1 MKMYTYQIK
10 SGPNAGRWAGYL
22 LLKGENDQKDLKL
35 TKYGKTEKEVIRKL
49 SDLER
54 DIENGDYVPRNTDTF
69 IGFLK
74 EYHKICAGYDIW
86 NGKPRKN
93 ERAKWQETTS
103 ELYKLYIDVH
113 FEKYFNTMK
122 LTEVKPITLDKFYN
136 EKLAETK
143 EIYKLID
150 GIRQKVEV
158 HKMSINTAIKLNKFL
173 KAAFNYAVDNRMLK
187 QNPADKVILGK
198 KIKYEPVIYDNEQ
211 FKKLLDYT
219 KHKYDRIP
227 IVLGAGMGFRR
238 GEIFGLTWSDIDFEK
253 QTISINKTNV
263 RFNKNLIKSPKNAT
277 SNRIIT
283 GPSYVFKTLREYKEE
298 TKPVNDN
305 CFILDVSPSYYSH
318 RFNWL
323 LAKFDI
329 PSIRLHDLRHFN
341 AVVMMNN
348 NIPDKV
354 AAERLGHSTVTT
366 LRSTYQHVIAEMDQ
380 RAADRINDIFEP
392 KQQETEEH
400 N

>member
-1 MKMYTYQIK
+1 
-10 SGPNAGRWAGYL
+10 
-22 LLKGENDQKDLKL
+22 
-35 TKYGKTEKEVIRKL
+35 
-49 SDLER
+49 
-54 DIENGDYVPRNTDTF
+54 
-69 IGFLK
+69 
-74 EYHKICAGYDIW
+74 
-86 NGKPRKN
+86 
-93 ERAKWQETTS
+93 
-103 ELYKLYIDVH
+103 
-113 FEKYFNTMK
+113 
-122 LTEVKPITLDKFYN
+122 
-136 EKLAETK
+136 
-143 EIYKLID
+143 
-150 GIRQKVEV
+150 
-158 HKMSINTAIKLNKFL
+158 
-173 KAAFNYAVDNRMLK
+173 
-187 QNPADKVILGK
+187 
-198 KIKYEPVIYDNEQ
+198 
-211 FKKLLDYT
+211 
-219 KHKYDRIP
+219 
-227 IVLGAGMGFRR
+227 MGFRR

-298 TKPVNDN
+298 MKPVNDN

-392 KQQETEEH
+392 KQQETEEQ